1 LQSGVAYSARCAT
14 TQGLETRR
22 RTNDGDE
29 RTVDR
34 GRDESSAKN
43 AAKLQV
49 DRDREFVRLGLVML
63 TALAVA
69 VEMMMR
75 W

>member
-1 LQSGVAYSARCAT
+1 MQLGWHVECSTVGLVLARGWASAGRDDGRDDGVATMTMMAAR
-14 TQGLETRR
+14 
-22 RTNDGDE
+22 
-29 RTVDR
+29 
-34 GRDESSAKN
+34 
-43 AAKLQV
+43 LQV

-69 VEMMMR
+69 VEMVMR

>member
-1 LQSGVAYSARCAT
+1 MTMMAAR
-14 TQGLETRR
+14 R
-22 RTNDGDE
+22 
-29 RTVDR
+29 
-34 GRDESSAKN
+34 
-43 AAKLQV
+43 QV

-69 VEMMMR
+69 VEMVMR